1 MSESK
6 AMHDEKAMHDGKAM
20 HEDYAMFSAVWKFFR
35 AHSAAGAAA
44 DWDSIFRQ
52 AEEIQKQFSTDF
64 CKRLLLCALD
74 ELEQRWKEAG
84 GK

>member
-1 MSESK
+1 MHDKKAMHEGK
-6 AMHDEKAMHDGKAM
+6 AMHDEKAM

-74 ELEQRWKEAG
+74 ELERRWKEAG